1 MGQMNRRTV
10 RDLRRGNRSTL
21 LRQLYFRGPVSRQEL
36 GTLTGLS
43 SGSVSNVV
51 GELLADELVEE
62 AGSVESDGGRPRTLL
77 RVAPGGGHL
86 IGVDVGET
94 HVRVELFDL
103 SLTELARWEHPL
115 TPGGL
120 ERDPE
125 PVVAHILTGLD
136 AVVDKSGA
144 SPDAVIGVGVG
155 VPGVVE
161 QGDEILVHGPTAGR
175 DAVPLERLLRTG
187 TDLPLFID
195 NGATAQGQAEMWFGA
210 GRGADN
216 AVIALI
222 GSGVGAAIV
231 TAGVPYRGATSSA
244 GEWGHTVVQ
253 VGGRA
258 CRCGAVGCLEAYVG
272 AQAVLDRYG
281 HGGRGA
287 GAGGADGAD
296 GADGAGEGRLDG
308 VGEDQ
313 QAAFAAIVGAAGS
326 EARAREVLEEAAA
339 YLGAGIADLI
349 NLFNP
354 ERIILGGWAG
364 LLLGGR
370 VLPRIRAATA
380 SYALRRPYAQTEIG
394 LAELGPDA
402 VALGAAT
409 LPLAHFLATGGA
421 R

>member
-21 LRQLYFRGPVSRQEL
+21 LRQLYFQGPVSRQEL

-51 GELLADELVEE
+51 GELLADALVEE

-77 RVAPGGGHL
+77 RVAPGSGHL

-103 SLTELARWEHPL
+103 MLTELARWEHPL

-125 PVVAHILTGLD
+125 PVVGHILTGLE
-136 AVVDKSGA
+136 AVVAKSGTE
-144 SPDAVIGVGVG
+144 PEAVIGVGVG

-161 QGDEILVHGPTAGR
+161 QGDEVLVHGPTAGR

-187 TDLPLFID
+187 TELPLFID

-210 GRGADN
+210 GRGAEN

-231 TAGVPYRGATSSA
+231 TAGAPYRGATSSA

-272 AQAVLDRYG
+272 AQAVLDRYERAASG
-281 HGGRGA
+281 DRAAESGA
-287 GAGGADGAD
+287 EGVEEGGAEGA
-296 GADGAGEGRLDG
+296 
-308 VGEDQ
+308 GEDQ
-313 QAAFAAIVGAAGS
+313 QAAFAAIVGAAGT
-326 EARAREVLEEAAA
+326 ETRAREVLEETAA

-380 SYALRRPYAQTEIG
+380 SYALHRPYAQTEIG

>member
-1 MGQMNRRTV
+1 
-10 RDLRRGNRSTL
+10 
-21 LRQLYFRGPVSRQEL
+21 
-36 GTLTGLS
+36 
-43 SGSVSNVV
+43 
-51 GELLADELVEE
+51 
-62 AGSVESDGGRPRTLL
+62 
-77 RVAPGGGHL
+77 
-86 IGVDVGET
+86 
-94 HVRVELFDL
+94 
-103 SLTELARWEHPL
+103 
-115 TPGGL
+115 
-120 ERDPE
+120 
-125 PVVAHILTGLD
+125 
-136 AVVDKSGA
+136 
-144 SPDAVIGVGVG
+144 
-155 VPGVVE
+155 
-161 QGDEILVHGPTAGR
+161 
-175 DAVPLERLLRTG
+175 
-187 TDLPLFID
+187 
-195 NGATAQGQAEMWFGA
+195 
-210 GRGADN
+210 DN

-281 HGGRGA
+281 HGARGA
-287 GAGGADGAD
+287 GKGGVGGADGAGGG
-296 GADGAGEGRLDG
+296 GAGGLDGAGEGGVGGADG
-308 VGEDQ
+308 AGEDQ

-326 EARAREVLEEAAA
+326 EARAREVLEETAA

-402 VALGAAT
+402 
-409 LPLAHFLATGGA
+409 
-421 R
+421 